1 MQQKTVV
8 VKFFKANE
16 EMQRFVEAYLRITD
30 GDVGDHRSRY
40 EGSLKGI

>member
-16 EMQRFVEAYLRITD
+16 EMQRFIEANLKIAD
-30 GDVGDHRSRY
+30 GEVGDHRSRY
-40 EGSLKGI
+40 EGSPKGI